1 MAQEESH
8 KIQRPLP
15 GGQNTLLRQNLNA
28 LKPIVSPVPE
38 RRENLKNPD
47 TQQFPVEGLV
57 PDNRSPQNS
66 SVDQKPYNR
75 GQITRRDDD
84 NTKDITIGLQDHDEA
99 IDYYFKNIIKP
110 TVIKNGVRT
119 EVPLIYGSP
128 ERWKSVQRDGY
139 YRDKEGKIQTPII
152 MFKRDSVQKRRDLG
166 NKMDA
171 NNPHLYQTFQVKYTK
186 RNQYDNFSILQ
197 NRIPQREF
205 HNVVIPDYVRLKY
218 TFIAWT
224 SYIAEMN
231 KIVEAINYAS
241 DSYWGNPE
249 RFKFMA
255 RIDTFSN
262 SVEIAQGTDRKIK
275 TQFGLDLQGYIIP
288 DAMSAKLA
296 SKPKK
301 HFSESTVAFGVEYT
315 TNFDKVKTR
324 DEVRKD
330 LGTQNIKPSTK
341 GVGYQQIEQN
351 NNIA

>member
-128 ERWKSVQRDGY
+128 ERWKSVQRDGF
-139 YRDKEGKIQTPII
+139 YRDKDYAISTETADHGASFSISVTANMSRVEKLNLIPLRGGKYPTTTKSDGGIA
-152 MFKRDSVQKRRDLG
+152 
-166 NKMDA
+166 NKMA
-171 NNPHLYQTFQVKYTK
+171 
-186 RNQYDNFSILQ
+186 
-197 NRIPQREF
+197 
-205 HNVVIPDYVRLKY
+205 
-218 TFIAWT
+218 
-224 SYIAEMN
+224 
-231 KIVEAINYAS
+231 
-241 DSYWGNPE
+241 
-249 RFKFMA
+249 
-255 RIDTFSN
+255 
-262 SVEIAQGTDRKIK
+262 
-275 TQFGLDLQGYIIP
+275 
-288 DAMSAKLA
+288 
-296 SKPKK
+296 
-301 HFSESTVAFGVEYT
+301 
-315 TNFDKVKTR
+315 
-324 DEVRKD
+324 
-330 LGTQNIKPSTK
+330 
-341 GVGYQQIEQN
+341 
-351 NNIA
+351 